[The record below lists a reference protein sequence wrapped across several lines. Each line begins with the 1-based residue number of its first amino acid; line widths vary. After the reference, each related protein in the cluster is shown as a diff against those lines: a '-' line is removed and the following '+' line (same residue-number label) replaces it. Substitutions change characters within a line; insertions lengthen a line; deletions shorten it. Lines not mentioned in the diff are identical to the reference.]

1 MNQYFFNVTKEERE
15 NILDK
20 HKTIYD
26 GYVTQYGGNNMTPL
40 TVVDMARDKEGITV
54 NSRGEVSTYKNFGI
68 NESINEMRYD
78 GKSTGLFED
87 EEDNDLEVGPP
98 LDMIADRKDDVK
110 HGTVDFEDD
119 IEFYDLGDVLPFEDE
134 DYDGSFDFYFP
145 EDEHEDEEV
154 VLNLD
159 GDFDSDLVEPLQ
171 EQLDKTREMFLRF
184 NKYN

>member
-40 TVVDMARDKEGITV
+40 TVVDMARDKEGVTV
-54 NSRGEVSTYKNFGI
+54 NSRGEVTGYKNFGI
-68 NESINEMRYD
+68 NESINEMRHD
-78 GKSTGLFED
+78 GKSTGLFQE
-87 EEDNDLEVGPP
+87 EEDNYLNVGAP
-98 LDMIADRKDDVK
+98 LDMIADREDDVK

-119 IEFYDLGDVLPFEDE
+119 IENFELGNIIPFEDE
-134 DYDGSFDFYFP
+134 LDDYSD
-145 EDEHEDEEV
+145 DEEDDSV
-154 VLNLD
+154 ILHLD
-159 GDFDSDLVEPLQ
+159 SDFDEDMIEPLQ

>member
-26 GYVTQYGGNNMTPL
+26 GYVTEYAQGNMYPL
-40 TVVDMARDKEGITV
+40 TVQDLANDKKGITV
-54 NSRGEVSTYKNFGI
+54 NNKGEVTEYKNVA
-68 NESINEMRYD
+68 INEMRFD

-87 EEDNDLEVGPP
+87 EEDNELEVGAP
-98 LDMIADRKDDVK
+98 LDMIADREDDVK

-119 IEFYDLGDVLPFEDE
+119 IENFDLGDIVPFTDETETDE
-134 DYDGSFDFYFP
+134 DD
-145 EDEHEDEEV
+145 V
-154 VLNLD
+154 VILQLD
-159 GDFDSDLVEPLQ
+159 NDFDEDMVEPLQ